1 MSKLIIA
8 TFLFLIIDY
17 LYLSSVKNHFDKQL
31 IMIQNSPIK
40 LQPLPA
46 LFCYFFLILGLY
58 FFILKDNRPV
68 WEAVLLGLII
78 YMVYET
84 TNKAIF
90 NKWTWSTVLIDGLWG
105 GILFGLTTF
114 LTYRLVAFYEKNTKK

>member
-1 MSKLIIA
+1 
-8 TFLFLIIDY
+8 
-17 LYLSSVKNHFDKQL
+17 
-31 IMIQNSPIK
+31 
-40 LQPLPA
+40 
-46 LFCYFFLILGLY
+46 
-58 FFILKDNRPV
+58 
-68 WEAVLLGLII
+68 
-78 YMVYET
+78 MVYET